1 MLSPVNSVCRCGS
14 TTIHHNHNFFLPLG
28 VCDMRWLWRFMHH
41 TQLGFTNCAL
51 SLGLP
56 PTFSYFLIGI
66 HLYAILSFGDC
77 EVECP
82 LDKRLETEVCMF
94 FPMSA
99 WNCSFPW
106 VGKKLVLET
115 KIILFWA
122 EGWGWFSTCRWRN
135 SETWSWLVSY
145 IYIHTYLYI
154 YIHTYLSIYLSIYTY
169 TVYIYM
175 YTYT

>member
-56 PTFSYFLIGI
+56 PTCSYFLIGI

-145 IYIHTYLYI
+145 IYIHTYLSIYI
-154 YIHTYLSIYLSIYTY
+154 YIHTYLSIYIYTY
-169 TVYIYM
+169 TVFIYM